1 MSGTGEVDR
10 DASTDDSTHQDVVLT
25 SPPAL
30 GPLYARALL
39 PRRRGWPALSERA
52 VVLESATDAR
62 TVAVYARTCGFGV
75 TDALPVTYPHVLAFA
90 AQMHLMV
97 TQPLPFPLLGL
108 VHVRQRIT
116 AAAPIAVG
124 EPLRVRVWASDLA
137 AHPKGV
143 TVDLHA
149 EVSAGG
155 EPVWSGLSRYLRRGA
170 DATGLPVA
178 PGSGELPTPDGPA
191 VGTWPLGGDTGR
203 RYARVSGDVN
213 PIHLSALT
221 ARPLGFERPIA
232 HGMFTMARTL
242 AALGP
247 RALAPVSA
255 DVAFGAPVL
264 LPATLALVLGEPG
277 DGADGVDVAVR
288 SGSMKRV
295 HLSGS
300 VRPL

>member
-1 MSGTGEVDR
+1 MDASR
-10 DASTDDSTHQDVVLT
+10 DASTVDDVVLT
-25 SPPAL
+25 TPPAL
-30 GPLYARALL
+30 GPLYARALV

-62 TVAVYARTCGFGV
+62 KVAAYARTCGFGV

-116 AAAPIAVG
+116 ALRPVAVG
-124 EPLRVRVWASDLA
+124 EPLRVRVRASDLA

-155 EPVWSGLSRYLRRGA
+155 ELVWSGLSRYLRRGA
-170 DATGLPVA
+170 DPTGLPEA
-178 PGSGELPTPDGPA
+178 PNSGELPAPDGPA
-191 VGTWPLGGDTGR
+191 VGTWPLGSDTGR
-203 RYARVSGDVN
+203 RYARVSGDGN

-221 ARPLGFERPIA
+221 ARPLGFKRPIA

-247 RALAPVSA
+247 RALAPVSV

-264 LPATLALVLGEPG
+264 LPATLALVLREP
-277 DGADGVDVAVR
+277 ADDAGGVDVAVR